1 MHTKQFLQYIRSE
14 KRYSPHTLTAYANDL
29 DQFQKFLITS
39 YSISDIQ
46 EVDSSIIRSWIME
59 MINLGLS
66 PRTVNRKLSTLKT
79 YYRFL
84 HRNNLVTEDPMV
96 KIISPKTNKRLPE
109 FVNQEQMEL
118 LFDRNMFE
126 KGFKGDRDQLILK
139 FFYFTGMRL
148 SELIQLNISDV
159 DTSSK
164 QIKVLGKRNKERII
178 PIEKSLLGNIREYVD
193 TRKLNTTENAVD
205 SPFFIT
211 NKGNRTYSKF
221 IYRLVHKYLT
231 LVSTLNKRS
240 PHIMRHTFAT
250 HLLNNGADL
259 NAIKELLG
267 HSSLS
272 ATQVYT
278 HNTIDKL
285 KTIYNQAH
293 PRA

>member
-1 MHTKQFLQYIRSE
+1 MHTQQFLQYLKSE
-14 KRYSPHTLTAYANDL
+14 KRYSSHTLTAYANDL
-29 DQFQKFLITS
+29 EQFQKFLFAS
-39 YSISDIQ
+39 YSLSGIQ
-46 EVDSSIIRSWIME
+46 NVDSAIIRSWVME
-59 MINLGLS
+59 LISSGLS

-84 HRNNLVTEDPMV
+84 HRNKLVLADPLV
-96 KIISPKTNKRLPE
+96 RIIPPKTNKRLPE
-109 FVNQEQMEL
+109 FVNQEQMDL

-126 KGFKGDRDQLILK
+126 KGFKGIRDQLILK
-139 FFYFTGMRL
+139 FFYFTGIRL

-159 DTSSK
+159 DTFSK

-178 PIEKSLLGNIREYVD
+178 PIGKTLLGNIHEYIEA
-193 TRKLNTTENAVD
+193 RKVNTTGNTVD

-211 NKGNRTYSKF
+211 DKGNRTYSKF
-221 IYRLVHKYLT
+221 IYRLVHNYLSY
-231 LVSTLNKRS
+231 VSTLNKRS
-240 PHIMRHTFAT
+240 PHVMRHTFAT